1 MTEGTVAGE
10 QLRSF
15 IERIENLEADKKVI
29 TDDIKELFLAAKQ
42 KGFDVKTMKK
52 VLAYRKMKKA
62 DREEQQALLD
72 TYLHALG
79 ELADTPLGSAA
90 VRREFETAA

>member
-15 IERIENLEADKKVI
+15 VERIENLEADKKVV
-29 TDDIKELFLAAKQ
+29 TDDIKELYSAAKQ
-42 KGFDVKTMKK
+42 NGFDPKTIRK
-52 VLAYRKMKKA
+52 VIAYRKQKKA
-62 DREEQQALLD
+62 DREEQQMLLD